1 LNSDA
6 VSQYVAALPHCP
18 TFASLSRYETIH
30 QRSCELDR
38 ETVFRE
44 HTRFGRGL
52 DMNLKSKGLPRHPAT
67 PETVARCLAYFAVF
81 FLSCAAIAEQAL
93 ANPALVIEMPS
104 GAILYE
110 DHATQPWYPASVT
123 KLMTVFVALSAVRD
137 HRIAFD
143 TPLAVSAR
151 AASVAPSKMGF
162 RPGSLVTL
170 DNALKML
177 MVKSAN
183 DMAVTIAEGVSGSV
197 EAFAEDMNSAA
208 RELGLTQSHFVNPN
222 GLPDPEHVS
231 SARDL
236 AILARALYLTFP
248 EQANLFNIGALR
260 LGGQIIPNHNNLLG
274 RYPGADGM
282 KTGFTCAA
290 GWNLVASASRDGRKL
305 IAVILGAPNL
315 RSRTIMAAAL
325 FDRGFAGIDQPS
337 KSLADLAAQ
346 TSMNSPAAAPDMHQ
360 TICSKRGK
368 AVAQFNTDLDR
379 LMAPL
384 RAAKAK
390 APAGSRHFVPA
401 PTEALAWPLPMAP
414 RITTVPRPAFAP
426 VPVYIGAPEGY
437 TGLIAQAR
445 PAHSPVGTAPPPSIV
460 SAYAPATPGT
470 VLADTPLPPDA
481 GALPMKGEATKG
493 GATPDVL
500 PPHRL
505 ARSETGD
512 QDAPVARKTT
522 KKTSQKAAKKAQ
534 GKARGRKASFAKASV
549 HKHSKLAPK
558 FATKAHFPAKA
569 AAHAGKTK
577 SKTPEKH
584 ARR

>member
-1 LNSDA
+1 MNLINQSHCPA
-6 VSQYVAALPHCP
+6 RSNTVRAGTRQGIVARTLGCLAAALFGFWASHA
-18 TFASLSRYETIH
+18 FA
-30 QRSCELDR
+30 
-38 ETVFRE
+38 
-44 HTRFGRGL
+44 G
-52 DMNLKSKGLPRHPAT
+52 
-67 PETVARCLAYFAVF
+67 
-81 FLSCAAIAEQAL
+81 
-93 ANPALVIEMPS
+93 PALVIEMPS

-137 HRIAFD
+137 HRIALD

-151 AASVAPSKMGF
+151 AASMPPSKMGF

-183 DMAVTIAEGVSGSV
+183 DIAVVIAEGVSGSV
-197 EAFAEDMNSAA
+197 EAFAEDMNNTA

-248 EQANLFNIGALR
+248 EQANLFNIGAMR
-260 LGGQIIPNHNNLLG
+260 LGDNIIRNHNDLLG

-290 GWNLVASASRDGRKL
+290 GFNVVASASRDGRKL
-305 IAVILGAPNL
+305 IAVILGAPNP
-315 RSRTIMAAAL
+315 RSRTLMAAAL
-325 FDRGFAGIDQPS
+325 FDRGFAGIDRPS

-346 TSMNSPAAAPDMHQ
+346 TSMNSPATAPDMQQ
-360 TICSKRGK
+360 TICRKRGK

-384 RAAKAK
+384 RATHAKIP
-390 APAGSRHFVPA
+390 PAREHFVPA
-401 PTEALAWPLPMAP
+401 PAEALAGSLPIAP
-414 RITTVPRPAFAP
+414 RITMVPRPAFAP
-426 VPVYIGAPEGY
+426 VPVYAGAPEGY
-437 TGLIAQAR
+437 AGLIAQAR
-445 PAHSPVGTAPPPSIV
+445 PAHSPVGTAQPPSIV

-470 VLADTPLPPDA
+470 ALEDTPLPPDA
-481 GALPMKGEATKG
+481 GALPMKSAAKQAKGAATH
-493 GATPDVL
+493 DVL

-505 ARSETGD
+505 ARTETGD
-512 QDAPVARKTT
+512 KDPPVARKTT
-522 KKTSQKAAKKAQ
+522 KKASDKAAKKAQ

-549 HKHSKLAPK
+549 HKHSKIAPK
-558 FATKAHFPAKA
+558 FAKKAHPTAHFPATA
-569 AAHAGKTK
+569 TARAGKTK

>member
-1 LNSDA
+1 MNPINLSHCPARSNTVRAGTRRFSLRHLGCL
-6 VSQYVAALPHCP
+6 AALLGFWASHA
-18 TFASLSRYETIH
+18 FAS
-30 QRSCELDR
+30 
-38 ETVFRE
+38 
-44 HTRFGRGL
+44 
-52 DMNLKSKGLPRHPAT
+52 
-67 PETVARCLAYFAVF
+67 
-81 FLSCAAIAEQAL
+81 
-93 ANPALVIEMPS
+93 PALVIEMPS

-143 TPLAVSAR
+143 TPLSVSAR
-151 AASVAPSKMGF
+151 AAIMPPSKMGF

-197 EAFAEDMNSAA
+197 EAFAEDMNDAA

-222 GLPDPEHVS
+222 GLPNPEHVS

-274 RYPGADGM
+274 RYPGVDGM

-290 GWNLVASASRDGRKL
+290 GFNLVASASQGGRKL

-325 FDRGFAGIDQPS
+325 FDRGFAGIDRPS

-360 TICSKRGK
+360 TICRKRGK
-368 AVAQFNTDLDR
+368 AVAQFNTDLGR

-384 RAAKAK
+384 LDAKAK
-390 APAGSRHFVPA
+390 APVASRHFVPA
-401 PTEALAWPLPMAP
+401 TTEALARPLPMVL
-414 RITTVPRPAFAP
+414 RIAMVPRPAFDP
-426 VPVYIGAPEGY
+426 VPVYAGAPEGY
-437 TGLIAQAR
+437 AGLIAQAR
-445 PAHSPVGTAPPPSIV
+445 PAHSPVGTGQPPSIV
-460 SAYAPATPGT
+460 SAYAPAAPGT
-470 VLADTPLPPDA
+470 ALEDTPLPPDA
-481 GALPMKGEATKG
+481 GALPMKGEAKHAKSA
-493 GATPDVL
+493 ATPDVL

-505 ARSETGD
+505 ARTETGD
-512 QDAPVARKTT
+512 TDPPVARKTT
-522 KKTSQKAAKKAQ
+522 KKAQ
-534 GKARGRKASFAKASV
+534 GKARGRKASFAKASI
-549 HKHSKLAPK
+549 HKHSKIAAK
-558 FATKAHFPAKA
+558 FAKKAHFPPKA
-569 AAHAGKTK
+569 VAHAGKTK

>member
-1 LNSDA
+1 
-6 VSQYVAALPHCP
+6 
-18 TFASLSRYETIH
+18 
-30 QRSCELDR
+30 
-38 ETVFRE
+38 
-44 HTRFGRGL
+44 
-52 DMNLKSKGLPRHPAT
+52 MNLKSKGLPPHPAT
-67 PETVARCLAYFAVF
+67 LETVARCFVYFAVF

-93 ANPALVIEMPS
+93 ANPALVIDMPS

-143 TPLAVSAR
+143 TPLVVSAR
-151 AASVAPSKMGF
+151 AASMPPSKMGF

-183 DMAVTIAEGVSGSV
+183 DIAVVIAEGVSGSV
-197 EAFAEDMNSAA
+197 EAFAEDMNGTA

-248 EQANLFNIGALR
+248 EQASLFNIGAMR
-260 LGGQIIPNHNNLLG
+260 LGDNIVRNHNDLLG

-290 GWNLVASASRDGRKL
+290 GFNVVASASQGGRKL
-305 IAVILGAPNL
+305 IAVILGAPNP
-315 RSRTIMAAAL
+315 RSRAAMAAAL
-325 FDRGFAGIDQPS
+325 FDRGFAGIDRPS
-337 KSLADLAAQ
+337 GSLLDLAAPPQ
-346 TSMNSPAAAPDMHQ
+346 AAAPDMHQ
-360 TICSKRGK
+360 TVCHKRGK
-368 AVAQFNTDLDR
+368 AVGQFNAELNR

-384 RAAKAK
+384 LAAKAK
-390 APAGSRHFVPA
+390 APAAS
-401 PTEALAWPLPMAP
+401 EALARSLPTAP
-414 RITTVPRPAFAP
+414 RITMVPRPEFDP
-426 VPVYIGAPEGY
+426 VPVYAGAPEGY
-437 TGLIAQAR
+437 AGLVAQAR
-445 PAHSPVGTAPPPSIV
+445 PAHSPVGTAQPPETV

-470 VLADTPLPPDA
+470 ALEDTPLPPDA
-481 GALPMKGEATKG
+481 GALPMKGLAKQVKHA
-493 GATPDVL
+493 ATPDVL

-505 ARSETGD
+505 ARTETGGAD
-512 QDAPVARKTT
+512 PPVARKT
-522 KKTSQKAAKKAQ
+522 AKKGSHEATKIAH
-534 GKARGRKASFAKASV
+534 GKVLGRKASFAKASV
-549 HKHSKLAPK
+549 QKHSKFAPK
-558 FATKAHFPAKA
+558 FAKKAYVPAKA
-569 AAHAGKTK
+569 TVHAGKAK

>member
-1 LNSDA
+1 LRR
-6 VSQYVAALPHCP
+6 VGYLVALLG
-18 TFASLSRYETIH
+18 FWASH
-30 QRSCELDR
+30 A
-38 ETVFRE
+38 F
-44 HTRFGRGL
+44 
-52 DMNLKSKGLPRHPAT
+52 
-67 PETVARCLAYFAVF
+67 
-81 FLSCAAIAEQAL
+81 

-110 DHATQPWYPASVT
+110 DHATEPWYPASVT

-143 TPLAVSAR
+143 TPLVVSVR
-151 AASVAPSKMGF
+151 AAMMPPSKMGF

-183 DMAVTIAEGVSGSV
+183 DIAVVIAEGVSGSV
-197 EAFAEDMNSAA
+197 EAFAEDMNSTA

-290 GWNLVASASRDGRKL
+290 GWNLVASASQGGRKL
-305 IAVILGAPNL
+305 IAVVLGAPNL
-315 RSRTIMAAAL
+315 RSRTIMTAAL
-325 FDRGFAGIDQPS
+325 FDRGFAGIDRPS

-360 TICSKRGK
+360 TTCRKRGK
-368 AVAQFNTDLDR
+368 AVAQFNSELSR

-384 RAAKAK
+384 LARK
-390 APAGSRHFVPA
+390 APVPA
-401 PTEALAWPLPMAP
+401 PLALMTTSAFASSLPMAT
-414 RITTVPRPAFAP
+414 RITTVPRLAFDP
-426 VPVYIGAPEGY
+426 VPVYAGAPEGY
-437 TGLIAQAR
+437 AGVIAQAR
-445 PAHSPVGTAPPPSIV
+445 PAHSPVGTPQPPSIV

-470 VLADTPLPPDA
+470 TLEDTPLRPDA
-481 GALPMKGEATKG
+481 GALPMKGEAKQAKIA
-493 GATPDVL
+493 ATPDVL

-505 ARSETGD
+505 ARTETSD
-512 QDAPVARKTT
+512 TDLPTARKTT
-522 KKTSQKAAKKAQ
+522 KKGSHRAAKKAQ
-534 GKARGRKASFAKASV
+534 GKAPGRKASFAKANV
-549 HKHSKLAPK
+549 HKLAKFAPK
-558 FATKAHFPAKA
+558 FAKQAHPAAHFPAKA
-569 AAHAGKTK
+569 TTHAGKTK

>member
-1 LNSDA
+1 MNALNQS
-6 VSQYVAALPHCP
+6 HCP
-18 TFASLSRYETIH
+18 A
-30 QRSCELDR
+30 RSN
-38 ETVFRE
+38 TVRAGKP
-44 HTRFGRGL
+44 GRTAVRRVG
-52 DMNLKSKGLPRHPAT
+52 
-67 PETVARCLAYFAVF
+67 CLAAMLGFWASHAF
-81 FLSCAAIAEQAL
+81 

-110 DHATQPWYPASVT
+110 DHATEPWYPASVT

-143 TPLAVSAR
+143 TPLVVSAR
-151 AASVAPSKMGF
+151 AATMPPSKMGF

-183 DMAVTIAEGVSGSV
+183 DIAVVIAEGVSGSV
-197 EAFAEDMNSAA
+197 EAFAEDMNSTA

-222 GLPDPEHVS
+222 GLPNPEHVS

-248 EQANLFNIGALR
+248 EAANLFNIGALR

-325 FDRGFAGIDQPS
+325 FDRGFAGIDRPS

-360 TICSKRGK
+360 TICRKRGK
-368 AVAQFNTDLDR
+368 AVAQFNTDLNR

-384 RAAKAK
+384 IATHSKIPAA
-390 APAGSRHFVPA
+390 REHFVPT
-401 PTEALAWPLPMAP
+401 PTEALAGPLPMAA
-414 RITTVPRPAFAP
+414 RITMVPRPAFDP
-426 VPVYIGAPEGY
+426 VPVYAGAPEGY
-437 TGLIAQAR
+437 VGIIAQAR
-445 PAHSPVGTAPPPSIV
+445 PAHSPVGTAQPPGTV
-460 SAYAPATPGT
+460 SAYAATTQGT
-470 VLADTPLPPDA
+470 ALEDTPLPPDA
-481 GALPMKGEATKG
+481 AALPMTGAARRAKSAT
-493 GATPDVL
+493 APDVL

-505 ARSETGD
+505 ARSETSD
-512 QDAPVARKTT
+512 TDPPVARKTT
-522 KKTSQKAAKKAQ
+522 KKASQKASKKAQ
-534 GKARGRKASFAKASV
+534 RGRKASFAKASV
-549 HKHSKLAPK
+549 HKHSKFAAKLANRVHP
-558 FATKAHFPAKA
+558 TAHFLAKA
-569 AAHAGKTK
+569 TAHAGKTM

>member
-1 LNSDA
+1 
-6 VSQYVAALPHCP
+6 
-18 TFASLSRYETIH
+18 
-30 QRSCELDR
+30 
-38 ETVFRE
+38 
-44 HTRFGRGL
+44 
-52 DMNLKSKGLPRHPAT
+52 MNLKSKGLPPHPAT
-67 PETVARCLAYFAVF
+67 LKTVARCLVYFAVF

-93 ANPALVIEMPS
+93 AGPALVIEMPS

-137 HRIAFD
+137 HRIALD
-143 TPLAVSAR
+143 TPLVVSAR
-151 AASVAPSKMGF
+151 AAMMPPSKMGF

-183 DMAVTIAEGVSGSV
+183 DIAVVIAEGVSGSV
-197 EAFAEDMNSAA
+197 EAFSEDMNNTA

-248 EQANLFNIGALR
+248 EHANLFNIGALR

-290 GWNLVASASRDGRKL
+290 GWNLVASASQGGRKL
-305 IAVILGAPNL
+305 IAVVLGAPNL
-315 RSRTIMAAAL
+315 RSRTIITAAL
-325 FDRGFAGIDQPS
+325 FDRGFAGIDRPS

-346 TSMNSPAAAPDMHQ
+346 TSMNGPVAAPDMHQ
-360 TICSKRGK
+360 STCRKRGK
-368 AVAQFNTDLDR
+368 AVAQFNTDLNR

-384 RAAKAK
+384 LATHAKTPAA
-390 APAGSRHFVPA
+390 REHFVPA
-401 PTEALAWPLPMAP
+401 PTEALAGPLPMAA
-414 RITTVPRPAFAP
+414 RIAMVPRPAFDP
-426 VPVYIGAPEGY
+426 VPVYAGAPEGY
-437 TGLIAQAR
+437 AGVIAQAR
-445 PAHSPVGTAPPPSIV
+445 PAHSPVGTPQPPSIV
-460 SAYAPATPGT
+460 SAYAPPTPGT
-470 VLADTPLPPDA
+470 ALEDTPLRPDA
-481 GALPMKGEATKG
+481 GALPMKGEAKQAKV
-493 GATPDVL
+493 ATTPGVL

-505 ARSETGD
+505 ARTETGD
-512 QDAPVARKTT
+512 TDLPTARKAT
-522 KKTSQKAAKKAQ
+522 KKGSHKAAKKVQ
-534 GKARGRKASFAKASV
+534 GKAPGRKASFAKASV
-549 HKHSKLAPK
+549 HTHSKIAAKLAHKAHP
-558 FATKAHFPAKA
+558 TAHFPAKTTA
-569 AAHAGKTK
+569 QAGKTK

-584 ARR
+584 AKR

>member
-1 LNSDA
+1 MNPTNQS
-6 VSQYVAALPHCP
+6 LP
-18 TFASLSRYETIH
+18 SL
-30 QRSCELDR
+30 
-38 ETVFRE
+38 
-44 HTRFGRGL
+44 
-52 DMNLKSKGLPRHPAT
+52 PAT
-67 PETVARCLAYFAVF
+67 PEIVCVKNPPRTAVRHLLCLVLSLFAFCV
-81 FLSCAAIAEQAL
+81 SPAL

-110 DHATQPWYPASVT
+110 DHATEPWYPASLT
-123 KLMTVFVALSAVRD
+123 KLMTVYVALSAVRD
-137 HRIAFD
+137 HHIALD
-143 TPLAVSAR
+143 TPLAISVR
-151 AASVAPSKMGF
+151 AASMPPSKMGF

-183 DMAVTIAEGVSGSV
+183 DMAVVIAEGVSGSV
-197 EAFAEDMNSAA
+197 EAFAEDMNSTA
-208 RELGLTQSHFVNPN
+208 RDLGLTQSHFVNPN

-248 EQANLFNIGALR
+248 EQANLFNIGAMR

-305 IAVILGAPNL
+305 IVVILGAPNL

-325 FDRGFAGIDQPS
+325 FDRGFAGIDRPS
-337 KSLADLAAQ
+337 KSLADLAAE

-360 TICSKRGK
+360 TICRKRGT
-368 AVAQFNTDLDR
+368 AVAQFNTDLNR

-384 RAAKAK
+384 LAARAK
-390 APAGSRHFVPA
+390 APAGSRHFVPT
-401 PTEALAWPLPMAP
+401 PTEALAVPLPVAP
-414 RITTVPRPAFAP
+414 RITMVPRPAFDP
-426 VPVYIGAPEGY
+426 VPVYAGAPEGY
-437 TGLIAQAR
+437 AGLIAQAR
-445 PAHSPVGTAPPPSIV
+445 PAHSPVGTAQPPSIV

-470 VLADTPLPPDA
+470 ALKDTPLPPDA
-481 GALPMKGEATKG
+481 GALPMKGGTKQAKG
-493 GATPDVL
+493 AATPDVL

-505 ARSETGD
+505 ARSEIGD
-512 QDAPVARKTT
+512 TDPPVAGKAA
-522 KKTSQKAAKKAQ
+522 KKASHKAAKKAQ
-534 GKARGRKASFAKASV
+534 GKAPKRKASFAKASV
-549 HKHSKLAPK
+549 HKYPKIAPK
-558 FATKAHFPAKA
+558 FAKQAHPAANFPAKATVHFPAKA
-569 AAHAGKTK
+569 TAHAGKTK

>member
-1 LNSDA
+1 MNPI
-6 VSQYVAALPHCP
+6 SQSHCPARSNTVRAGMRHGIVARALGCLAALLGFWANHA
-18 TFASLSRYETIH
+18 FAS
-30 QRSCELDR
+30 
-38 ETVFRE
+38 
-44 HTRFGRGL
+44 
-52 DMNLKSKGLPRHPAT
+52 
-67 PETVARCLAYFAVF
+67 
-81 FLSCAAIAEQAL
+81 
-93 ANPALVIEMPS
+93 PALVIEMPS

-110 DHATQPWYPASVT
+110 DHATQPWYPASLT
-123 KLMTVFVALSAVRD
+123 KLMTVYVALSAVRD
-137 HRIAFD
+137 HSIALD
-143 TPLAVSAR
+143 TPLSVSAR
-151 AASVAPSKMGF
+151 AAMMPPSKMGF
-162 RPGSLVTL
+162 RPSSLVTL

-197 EAFAEDMNSAA
+197 EAFAEDMNSTA

-236 AILARALYLTFP
+236 AILARGLYLTFP

-290 GWNLVASASRDGRKL
+290 GFNLVASASRDGRKL

-325 FDRGFAGIDQPS
+325 FDRGFARIDRPS

-368 AVAQFNTDLDR
+368 AVAQFNTELDR
-379 LMAPL
+379 LMVPL

-390 APAGSRHFVPA
+390 VPVASQHFVPTTA
-401 PTEALAWPLPMAP
+401 EAVTGPLPMAP
-414 RITTVPRPAFAP
+414 RITMAPRPAFDP
-426 VPVYIGAPEGY
+426 VPVYSGAPEGY
-437 TGLIAQAR
+437 AGLVAQAR
-445 PAHSPVGTAPPPSIV
+445 PAHSPVGTAQPPSIV

-470 VLADTPLPPDA
+470 ALEETPLPPDA
-481 GALPMKGEATKG
+481 GALPMKGEAKQAKG
-493 GATPDVL
+493 AATPDVL

-505 ARSETGD
+505 ARTEIGD
-512 QDAPVARKTT
+512 TDPPVARKTT
-522 KKTSQKAAKKAQ
+522 KKASHKAAKKAH
-534 GKARGRKASFAKASV
+534 GKAPKGKASFANASV
-549 HKHSKLAPK
+549 HRHSKIAAKL
-558 FATKAHFPAKA
+558 TKKAHPTAHFPAKA
-569 AAHAGKTK
+569 TPHADKTK
-577 SKTPEKH
+577 SKPPEKH

>member
-1 LNSDA
+1 MN
-6 VSQYVAALPHCP
+6 P
-18 TFASLSRYETIH
+18 TKQSLS
-30 QRSCELDR
+30 
-38 ETVFRE
+38 
-44 HTRFGRGL
+44 
-52 DMNLKSKGLPRHPAT
+52 NLPAT
-67 PETVARCLAYFAVF
+67 PEIARAKNPPRTAVRRLGCLA
-81 FLSCAAIAEQAL
+81 AL
-93 ANPALVIEMPS
+93 LGFWASHAFANPALVIEMPS

-110 DHATQPWYPASVT
+110 DHATEPWYPASVT

-143 TPLAVSAR
+143 TPLVVSAR
-151 AASVAPSKMGF
+151 AAMMPPSKMGF

-183 DMAVTIAEGVSGSV
+183 DIAVVIAEGVSGSV
-197 EAFAEDMNSAA
+197 EAFAEDMNSTA

-222 GLPDPEHVS
+222 GLPNPEHVS

-260 LGGQIIPNHNNLLG
+260 LGDQIIPNHNNLLG

-325 FDRGFAGIDQPS
+325 FDRGFAGIDRPS

-360 TICSKRGK
+360 TSCRKRGK
-368 AVAQFNTDLDR
+368 AVAQFNTELDR

-384 RAAKAK
+384 LAAKAK
-390 APAGSRHFVPA
+390 APAASPHFVPTTA
-401 PTEALAWPLPMAP
+401 EAVTGPIPMAS
-414 RITTVPRPAFAP
+414 RIAMVPRPAFAP

-445 PAHSPVGTAPPPSIV
+445 PAHSPVGTAQPPGTV
-460 SAYAPATPGT
+460 SAYAPAAGT
-470 VLADTPLPPDA
+470 ALEDTPLAPDA
-481 GALPMKGEATKG
+481 GALPMKGEARHAN
-493 GATPDVL
+493 GAAMPDVL

-512 QDAPVARKTT
+512 TDPPVARKTT
-522 KKTSQKAAKKAQ
+522 KKASNKAVRKAQ
-534 GKARGRKASFAKASV
+534 GKARERKASFAKASV
-549 HKHSKLAPK
+549 AKHSKIAAKQAEKPHP
-558 FATKAHFPAKA
+558 TAKA
-569 AAHAGKTK
+569 TPPAGKTK